1 MQDDKAKRN
10 NPMLLLKLLLT
21 PLIILIV
28 TLIGRRW
35 GTLVSGLLVGLPLTS
50 APVSLFLAI
59 EQGTTFAS
67 RAALGTMTGTI
78 SVAAFCLVYSWLSLG
93 LPWPIC
99 LLSGWAVF
107 FASTFFL
114 EQFTLPLLPSFLL
127 VLLVLSIVLPSLPR
141 DSQPVPVATPPHWEI
156 AARMVVATLFV
167 LILTE
172 SAALLGPG
180 LSGLLTPFPLFASIV
195 GAFTHA
201 FSGAAA
207 ARRVLRGVV
216 TGTFAFTVFFLIVSG
231 SIEKAGIAATFVLA
245 ILGAFLV
252 QGSSLWLLNLNAR
265 SKIKRS

>member
-1 MQDDKAKRN
+1 MATSLAVFRI
-10 NPMLLLKLLLT
+10 MLLLKLLLT

-50 APVSLFLAI
+50 APVAFFLAL

-67 RAALGTMTGTI
+67 HAALGTMTGTI
-78 SVAAFCLVYSWLSLG
+78 SVAAFCLAYSWLSLR

-99 LLSGWAVF
+99 LLIGWGVF
-107 FASTFFL
+107 FASTFLL
-114 EQFTLPLLPSFLL
+114 EQLALPLLLSFLIA
-127 VLLVLSIVLPSLPR
+127 LLVPAIVLPCLPR
-141 DSQPVPVATPPHWEI
+141 DGRPGPVATPPHWEI

-172 SAALLGPG
+172 SATLLGPR

-201 FSGAAA
+201 FSGAPA

-216 TGTFAFTVFFLIVSG
+216 AGSFAFAVFFLIVTG
-231 SIEKAGIAATFVLA
+231 LIEKAGIAATFALA
-245 ILGAFLV
+245 ILGAFLI
-252 QGSSLWLLNLNAR
+252 QGSSLWLLSLSAR
-265 SKIKRS
+265 SKKERS